1 MRRAHSVEQLRAA
14 EKASMASLPE
24 GALMQRAATGLAYAV
39 IDLLRERH
47 GSAYGRRIVLLVGSG
62 DNGADALYAGAVL
75 ARRGAQVEAWLLSDR
90 VHAGGRAALTAA
102 GGHCVG
108 QESTP
113 VEPDERRRAR
123 LETTTVDVVID
134 GIVGIGGTPGLR
146 PEAESALAAL
156 AGIPVVSVDTPSGVG
171 VDTGEI
177 DGSHVSADLTVT
189 FGTHKPCHLLD
200 PAASACG
207 KVRLVDI
214 GLDLPTPAIESLEAA
229 DVAALVPR
237 PAPDGHKYTRGVVG
251 LRVGSAT
258 YPGAALLAVSGANTG
273 LAGMV
278 RYVGTAA
285 EWVKRR
291 NPEVVGDGQAQA
303 WVVGSGS
310 ADGANSA
317 LAFARASGVPLVIDA
332 DSLRPLTGPLGV
344 PAILTPHAGEL
355 AALIGEDRRDIE
367 ARPLHYARLA
377 AKRFQAV
384 VLLKGRRTTIASPDP
399 DTPVRVNTTGTS
411 WLATAGS
418 GDVLGGLI
426 GSLLAAGLAPIDAAS
441 AGAWLHGA
449 AASLAASG
457 GLDTRERR
465 EGPVT
470 ASGVAAAIPAV
481 IRSLPAVSPVH
492 R

>member
-1 MRRAHSVEQLRAA
+1 
-14 EKASMASLPE
+14 MASLPE
-24 GALMQRAATGLAYAV
+24 GALMQRAAAGLAYAV
-39 IDLLRERH
+39 IGHL
-47 GSAYGRRIVLLVGSG
+47 GGAYGRRVVLLVGSG
-62 DNGADALYAGAVL
+62 DNGGDALYAGALL
-75 ARRGAQVEAWLLSDR
+75 ARRGARVEAWLLSDR
-90 VHAGGRAALTAA
+90 AHAGGVGALKAA
-102 GGHCVG
+102 GGTVSSG
-108 QESTP
+108 AVISTSS
-113 VEPDERRRAR
+113 
-123 LETTTVDVVID
+123 TTGADVVVD
-134 GIVGIGGTPGLR
+134 GIVGIGGKPGLR
-146 PEAESALAAL
+146 PEAEAAL
-156 AGIPVVSVDTPSGVG
+156 EMLAGVPVVAADTPSGVC
-171 VDTGEI
+171 VDAGEV
-177 DGSHVSADLTVT
+177 DGAHVTADLTVT
-189 FGTHKPCHLLD
+189 FGTYKPCHLLD

-207 KVRLVDI
+207 KVELIDI

-237 PAPDGHKYTRGVVG
+237 PAPDVHKYTRGVVG

-258 YPGAALLAVSGANTG
+258 YPGAALLAVAGANTG

-278 RYVGTAA
+278 RYVGTAS
-285 EWVKRR
+285 EWVKRQH
-291 NPEVVGDGQAQA
+291 PEVVGDGQAQA

-332 DSLRPLTGPLGV
+332 DSLRPLSGPLGV

-355 AALIGEDRRDIE
+355 ATLIREDRADIE

-377 AKRFQAV
+377 AQRFHAV

-426 GSLLAAGLAPIDAAS
+426 GSLLATGLAPIDAAS

-449 AASLAASG
+449 AATLASAG
-457 GLDTRERR
+457 
-465 EGPVT
+465 GPVT

-481 IRSLPAVSPVH
+481 IRSLPAV
-492 R
+492 

>member
-1 MRRAHSVEQLRAA
+1 MRRAHSVEQVRAA
-14 EKASMASLPE
+14 EKALMASLPE
-24 GALMQRAATGLAYAV
+24 GALMQRAAAGLAYAV
-39 IDLLRERH
+39 IDHL
-47 GSAYGRRIVLLVGSG
+47 GGAYGKRVVLLVGSG
-62 DNGADALYAGAVL
+62 DNGGDALYAGALL
-75 ARRGAQVEAWLLSDR
+75 ARRGARVEAWLLSDR
-90 VHAGGRAALTAA
+90 AHTGGVGALKAA
-102 GGHCVG
+102 GGIVSSG
-108 QESTP
+108 VISTGSITG
-113 VEPDERRRAR
+113 D
-123 LETTTVDVVID
+123 LVID
-134 GIVGIGGTPGLR
+134 GIVGIGGKPGLR
-146 PEAESALAAL
+146 PEAEEALDVL
-156 AGIPVVSVDTPSGVG
+156 AGVPVVAVDTPSGVC
-171 VDTGEI
+171 VDTGEV
-177 DGSHVSADLTVT
+177 DGAHVTADLTVT
-189 FGTHKPCHLLD
+189 FGTYKPCHLLD

-207 KVRLVDI
+207 KVQLVDI
-214 GLDLPTPAIESLEAA
+214 GLELPIPAIESLEAA

-258 YPGAALLAVSGANTG
+258 YPGAALLAVAGANTG

-278 RYVGTAA
+278 RYVGTAS
-285 EWVKRR
+285 EWVKRQH
-291 NPEVVGDGQAQA
+291 PEVVGDGQAQA

-332 DSLRPLTGPLGV
+332 DSLRALNGPLGV

-355 AALIGEDRRDIE
+355 AALIREDRADIE

-377 AKRFQAV
+377 AQRFEAV

-426 GSLLAAGLAPIDAAS
+426 GSLLATGLAPIDAAS

-449 AASLAASG
+449 AATLASAG
-457 GLDTRERR
+457 
-465 EGPVT
+465 GPVT

-481 IRSLPAVSPVH
+481 IRSLPAVSS
-492 R
+492 

>member
-1 MRRAHSVEQLRAA
+1 MRRAHSVEQVRAA
-14 EKASMASLPE
+14 ENALMASLPE
-24 GALMQRAATGLAYAV
+24 GALMQRAAAGLAYAV
-39 IDLLRERH
+39 IGHLRGR
-47 GSAYGRRIVLLVGSG
+47 GLGGAYGKRVVLLVGSG
-62 DNGADALYAGAVL
+62 DNGGDALYAGALL
-75 ARRGAQVEAWLLSDR
+75 ARRGARVEAWLLSDR
-90 VHAGGRAALTAA
+90 AHARGLAALKAA
-102 GGHCVG
+102 GGTVSSRVV
-108 QESTP
+108 STGS
-113 VEPDERRRAR
+113 
-123 LETTTVDVVID
+123 TTGADVVVD
-134 GIVGIGGTPGLR
+134 GIVGIGGKPGLR
-146 PEAESALAAL
+146 PEAEEALEAL
-156 AGIPVVSVDTPSGVG
+156 AGVPVVAVDTPSGVC

-177 DGSHVSADLTVT
+177 DGAHVSADLTVT
-189 FGTHKPCHLLD
+189 FGTYKPCHLLD
-200 PAASACG
+200 PTASACG
-207 KVRLVDI
+207 TVQLVDI
-214 GLDLPTPAIESLEAA
+214 GLDLPTPMIESLEAA

-237 PAPDGHKYTRGVVG
+237 PAPDGHKYSRGVVG

-258 YPGAALLAVSGANTG
+258 YPGAALLAVAGANTG

-278 RYVGTAA
+278 RYVGTAS

-291 NPEVVGDGQAQA
+291 HPEVVGDGQAQA

-332 DSLRPLTGPLGV
+332 DSLRPLNGPLGV

-355 AALIGEDRRDIE
+355 ATLIREDRGDIE

-377 AKRFQAV
+377 AQRFDAV

-399 DTPVRVNTTGTS
+399 DAPVRVNTTGTS

-449 AASLAASG
+449 AATLASDG
-457 GLDTRERR
+457 
-465 EGPVT
+465 GPVT

-481 IRSLPAVSPVH
+481 IRSLPAVSPPSL
-492 R
+492 

>member
-1 MRRAHSVEQLRAA
+1 
-14 EKASMASLPE
+14 MASLPE
-24 GALMQRAATGLAYAV
+24 GALMQRAAAGLAYAV
-39 IDLLRERH
+39 IDHL
-47 GSAYGRRIVLLVGSG
+47 GGAYGKRVVLLVGSG
-62 DNGADALYAGAVL
+62 DNGGDALYAGALL
-75 ARRGAQVEAWLLSDR
+75 ARRGARVEAWLLSDR
-90 VHAGGRAALTAA
+90 AHTGGVGALKAA
-102 GGHCVG
+102 GGIVSSG
-108 QESTP
+108 VISTGSITG
-113 VEPDERRRAR
+113 D
-123 LETTTVDVVID
+123 LVID
-134 GIVGIGGTPGLR
+134 GIVGIGGKPGLR
-146 PEAESALAAL
+146 PEAEEALDVL
-156 AGIPVVSVDTPSGVG
+156 AGVPVVAVDTPSGVC
-171 VDTGEI
+171 VDTGEV
-177 DGSHVSADLTVT
+177 DGAHVTADLTVT
-189 FGTHKPCHLLD
+189 FGTYKPCHLLD

-207 KVRLVDI
+207 KVQLVDI
-214 GLDLPTPAIESLEAA
+214 GLELPIPAIESLEAA

-258 YPGAALLAVSGANTG
+258 YPGAALLAVAGANTG

-278 RYVGTAA
+278 RYVGTAS
-285 EWVKRR
+285 EWVKRQH
-291 NPEVVGDGQAQA
+291 PEVVGDGQAQA

-332 DSLRPLTGPLGV
+332 DSLRALNGPLGV

-355 AALIGEDRRDIE
+355 AALIREDRADIE

-377 AKRFQAV
+377 AQRFEAV

-426 GSLLAAGLAPIDAAS
+426 GSLLATGLAPIDAAS

-449 AASLAASG
+449 AATLASAG
-457 GLDTRERR
+457 
-465 EGPVT
+465 GPVT

-481 IRSLPAVSPVH
+481 IRSLPAVSS
-492 R
+492 

>member
-1 MRRAHSVEQLRAA
+1 MRRAHSVEQVRAA
-14 EKASMASLPE
+14 EKALMARLPE
-24 GALMQRAATGLAYAV
+24 GALMQRAAAGLAYAV
-39 IDLLRERH
+39 IERL
-47 GSAYGRRIVLLVGSG
+47 GGAYGRRVVLLVGSG
-62 DNGADALYAGAVL
+62 DNGGDALYAGALL
-75 ARRGAQVEAWLLSDR
+75 ARRGARVEAWLLSDR
-90 VHAGGRAALTAA
+90 AHAGGVSALKAA
-102 GGHCVG
+102 GGIVSSG
-108 QESTP
+108 VVISTSSIQ
-113 VEPDERRRAR
+113 RSTGS
-123 LETTTVDVVID
+123 TTGDVVID
-134 GIVGIGGTPGLR
+134 GIVGIGGKPGLR
-146 PEAESALAAL
+146 PDAEAAL
-156 AGIPVVSVDTPSGVG
+156 EMLEGVPVVSVDTPSGVC
-171 VDTGEI
+171 VDTGEV
-177 DGSHVSADLTVT
+177 DGAHVTADLTVT
-189 FGTHKPCHLLD
+189 FGTYKPCHLLD

-207 KVRLVDI
+207 KVQLVDI
-214 GLDLPTPAIESLEAA
+214 GLELPTPAIESLEAA
-229 DVAALVPR
+229 DVADLLPR
-237 PAPDGHKYTRGVVG
+237 PAPDVHKYTRGVVG

-258 YPGAALLAVSGANTG
+258 YPGAALLAVAGANTG

-278 RYVGTAA
+278 RYVGTAS
-285 EWVKRR
+285 EWVKRQH
-291 NPEVVGDGQAQA
+291 PEVVGDGQAQA

-332 DSLRPLTGPLGV
+332 DSLRALTGPLGV

-355 AALIGEDRRDIE
+355 AALIREDRADIE

-377 AKRFQAV
+377 AQRFGAV

-449 AASLAASG
+449 AASLASAG
-457 GLDTRERR
+457 
-465 EGPVT
+465 GPVT

-481 IRSLPAVSPVH
+481 IRSLPAVSS
-492 R
+492 

>member
-1 MRRAHSVEQLRAA
+1 
-14 EKASMASLPE
+14 MASLPE
-24 GALMQRAATGLAYAV
+24 GALMQRAAAGLAYAV
-39 IDLLRERH
+39 IGHLRGR
-47 GSAYGRRIVLLVGSG
+47 GLGGAYGKRIVLLVGSG
-62 DNGADALYAGAVL
+62 DNGGDALYAGALL
-75 ARRGAQVEAWLLSDR
+75 ARRGARVEAWLLSDR
-90 VHAGGRAALTAA
+90 AHAGGVAALKAA
-102 GGHCVG
+102 GGTVSSG
-108 QESTP
+108 VFSTSS
-113 VEPDERRRAR
+113 
-123 LETTTVDVVID
+123 TTFDVVVD
-134 GIVGIGGTPGLR
+134 GIVGIGGKPGLR
-146 PEAESALAAL
+146 PDAEAAL
-156 AGIPVVSVDTPSGVG
+156 ALLPGIPVVSVDTPSGVC
-171 VDTGEI
+171 VDTGEV
-177 DGSHVSADLTVT
+177 DGAHVTADLTVT

-207 KVRLVDI
+207 TVQLVDI
-214 GLDLPTPAIESLEAA
+214 GLRLPRPAIESLEAA
-229 DVAALVPR
+229 DVADLVPR
-237 PAPDGHKYTRGVVG
+237 PAPDGHKYSRGVVG

-278 RYVGTAA
+278 RYVGTAS
-285 EWVKRR
+285 EWVKRH

-332 DSLRPLTGPLGV
+332 DSLRALNGPLGV

-355 AALIGEDRRDIE
+355 AALIREDRGEIE

-377 AKRFQAV
+377 AKRFDAV

-399 DTPVRVNTTGTS
+399 GTPVRVNTTGTS

-449 AASLAASG
+449 AASLASAG
-457 GLDTRERR
+457 
-465 EGPVT
+465 GPVT

-481 IRSLPAVSPVH
+481 IRSLPAVSPL
-492 R
+492 RN

>member
-1 MRRAHSVEQLRAA
+1 
-14 EKASMASLPE
+14 MASLPE
-24 GALMQRAATGLAYAV
+24 GALMQRAAAGLAYAV
-39 IDLLRERH
+39 IGHLRGR
-47 GSAYGRRIVLLVGSG
+47 GLGGAYGKRIVLLVGSG
-62 DNGADALYAGAVL
+62 DNGGDALYAGALL
-75 ARRGAQVEAWLLSDR
+75 ARRGARVEAWLLSDR
-90 VHAGGRAALTAA
+90 AHAGGVAALKAA
-102 GGHCVG
+102 GGTLSSV
-108 QESTP
+108 STSS
-113 VEPDERRRAR
+113 
-123 LETTTVDVVID
+123 TTGAFDVVVD
-134 GIVGIGGTPGLR
+134 GIVGIGGKPGLR
-146 PEAESALAAL
+146 PDAEAALALL
-156 AGIPVVSVDTPSGVG
+156 AGIPVVSVDTPSGVC
-171 VDTGEI
+171 VDSGEV
-177 DGSHVSADLTVT
+177 DGAHVTADLTVT
-189 FGTHKPCHLLD
+189 FGTYKPCHLLD

-207 KVRLVDI
+207 TVQLVDI
-214 GLDLPTPAIESLEAA
+214 GLRLPTPAVESLEAA
-229 DVAALVPR
+229 DVADLVPR
-237 PAPDGHKYTRGVVG
+237 PAPDGHKYSRGVVG

-278 RYVGTAA
+278 RYVGTAS
-285 EWVKRR
+285 EWVKRH

-332 DSLRPLTGPLGV
+332 DSLRALNGPLGV

-355 AALIGEDRRDIE
+355 AALIREDRGEIE

-377 AKRFQAV
+377 AKRFDAV

-449 AASLAASG
+449 AATLASAG
-457 GLDTRERR
+457 
-465 EGPVT
+465 GPVT

-481 IRSLPAVSPVH
+481 IRSLPAVSPL
-492 R
+492 RN

>member
-1 MRRAHSVEQLRAA
+1 
-14 EKASMASLPE
+14 
-24 GALMQRAATGLAYAV
+24 MQRAAAGLAYAV
-39 IDLLRERH
+39 IGHLRGR
-47 GSAYGRRIVLLVGSG
+47 GLGGAYGKRIVLLVGSG
-62 DNGADALYAGAVL
+62 DNGGDALYAGALL
-75 ARRGAQVEAWLLSDR
+75 ARRGARVEAWLLSDR
-90 VHAGGRAALTAA
+90 AHAGGVAALKAA
-102 GGHCVG
+102 GGTVSSDVF
-108 QESTP
+108 STSS
-113 VEPDERRRAR
+113 
-123 LETTTVDVVID
+123 TTFDVVVD
-134 GIVGIGGTPGLR
+134 GIVGIGGKPGLR
-146 PEAESALAAL
+146 PDAEAAL
-156 AGIPVVSVDTPSGVG
+156 ALLPGIPVVSVDTPSGVC
-171 VDTGEI
+171 VDTGEV
-177 DGSHVSADLTVT
+177 DGAHVTADLTVT

-207 KVRLVDI
+207 TVQLVDI
-214 GLDLPTPAIESLEAA
+214 GLRLPRPAIESLEAA
-229 DVAALVPR
+229 DVADLVPR
-237 PAPDGHKYTRGVVG
+237 PAPDGHKYSRGVVG

-278 RYVGTAA
+278 RYVGTAS
-285 EWVKRR
+285 EWVKRH

-332 DSLRPLTGPLGV
+332 DSLRALNGPLGV

-355 AALIGEDRRDIE
+355 AALIREDRGEIE

-377 AKRFQAV
+377 AKRFDAV
-384 VLLKGRRTTIASPDP
+384 VLLKGRRTTIASPDAG
-399 DTPVRVNTTGTS
+399 TPVRVNTTGTS

-449 AASLAASG
+449 AASLASAG
-457 GLDTRERR
+457 
-465 EGPVT
+465 GPVT

-481 IRSLPAVSPVH
+481 IRSLPAVSPL
-492 R
+492 RN

>member
-1 MRRAHSVEQLRAA
+1 
-14 EKASMASLPE
+14 
-24 GALMQRAATGLAYAV
+24 MQRAAAGLAYAV
-39 IDLLRERH
+39 IGHLRGR
-47 GSAYGRRIVLLVGSG
+47 GLGGAYGKRIVLLVGSG
-62 DNGADALYAGAVL
+62 DNGGDALYAGALL
-75 ARRGAQVEAWLLSDR
+75 ARRGARVEAWLLSDR
-90 VHAGGRAALTAA
+90 AHAGGVAALKAA
-102 GGHCVG
+102 GGTVSSG
-108 QESTP
+108 VFSTSS
-113 VEPDERRRAR
+113 
-123 LETTTVDVVID
+123 TTFDVVVD
-134 GIVGIGGTPGLR
+134 GIVGIGGKPGLR
-146 PEAESALAAL
+146 PDAEAAL
-156 AGIPVVSVDTPSGVG
+156 ALLPGIPVVSVDTPSGVC
-171 VDTGEI
+171 VDTGEV
-177 DGSHVSADLTVT
+177 DGAHVTADLTVT

-207 KVRLVDI
+207 TVQLVDI
-214 GLDLPTPAIESLEAA
+214 GLRLPKPAIESLEAA
-229 DVAALVPR
+229 DVADLVPR
-237 PAPDGHKYTRGVVG
+237 PAPDGHKYSRGVVG

-278 RYVGTAA
+278 RYVGTAS
-285 EWVKRR
+285 EWVKRH

-332 DSLRPLTGPLGV
+332 DSLRALNGPLGV

-355 AALIGEDRRDIE
+355 AALIREDRGEIE

-377 AKRFQAV
+377 AKRFDAV

-399 DTPVRVNTTGTS
+399 GTPVRVNTTGTS

-449 AASLAASG
+449 AASLASAG
-457 GLDTRERR
+457 
-465 EGPVT
+465 GPVT

-481 IRSLPAVSPVH
+481 IRSLPAVSPL
-492 R
+492 RN

>member
-1 MRRAHSVEQLRAA
+1 MRRAHSVEQVRAA
-14 EKASMASLPE
+14 EKALMASLPE
-24 GALMQRAATGLAYAV
+24 GALMQRAAAGLAYAV
-39 IDLLRERH
+39 IGHLRGR
-47 GSAYGRRIVLLVGSG
+47 GLGGAYGKRIVLLVGSG
-62 DNGADALYAGAVL
+62 DNGGDALYAGALL
-75 ARRGAQVEAWLLSDR
+75 ARRGARVEAWLLSDR
-90 VHAGGRAALTAA
+90 AHAGGVAALKAA

-108 QESTP
+108 LDTPPPSGSGGSTSG
-113 VEPDERRRAR
+113 AF
-123 LETTTVDVVID
+123 DVVVD
-134 GIVGIGGTPGLR
+134 GIVGIGGKPGLR
-146 PEAESALAAL
+146 PDAEAALALL
-156 AGIPVVSVDTPSGVG
+156 AGIPVVSVDTPSGVC
-171 VDTGEI
+171 VDTGEV
-177 DGSHVSADLTVT
+177 DGAHVTADLTVT

-207 KVRLVDI
+207 TVQLVDI
-214 GLDLPTPAIESLEAA
+214 GLRLPNPAIESLEAA
-229 DVAALVPR
+229 DVADLVPR
-237 PAPDGHKYTRGVVG
+237 PAPDGHKYSRGVVG

-278 RYVGTAA
+278 RYVGTAS
-285 EWVKRR
+285 EWVKRH

-332 DSLRPLTGPLGV
+332 DSLRALNGPLGV

-355 AALIGEDRRDIE
+355 AALIREDRGEIE

-377 AKRFQAV
+377 AKRFDAV

-449 AASLAASG
+449 AATLASAG
-457 GLDTRERR
+457 
-465 EGPVT
+465 GPVT

-481 IRSLPAVSPVH
+481 IRSLPAVSS
-492 R
+492 